1 MQSFG
6 AHTRCN
12 SSLPLA
18 LNESDILLV
27 ARDWT
32 AQFAW
37 WTHRRIAEEAGL
49 PVALIPAIANQT
61 PKPKNLPADIN
72 SVFEFCNELTQT
84 RKVSDSTFAEVTK
97 HFGECGAVDLMAII
111 FYTLVS
117 MSLHV
122 DA

>member
-1 MQSFG
+1 MHSFG

-49 PVALIPAIANQT
+49 PVALIQAIANQT

-72 SVFEFCNELTQT
+72 SVFEFCNELIQT

-97 HFGECGAVDLMAII
+97 HFGERGVVDLMAII

-117 MSLHV
+117 MSLNV